1 MSSDKQPQSLSEV
14 WTERFDDRDDEALAC
29 QVWAQQ
35 LAARERAMAN
45 PIKAFDLPDEVAP
58 DPERSM
64 AANDSKP
71 A

>member
-1 MSSDKQPQSLSEV
+1 MATDKPQSLSEV
-14 WTERFDDRDDEALAC
+14 WSERYDDRDDEDLAC

-35 LAARERAMAN
+35 LALRDQAMAH
-45 PIKAFDLPDEVAP
+45 PVKAFDMPDEEAP
-58 DPERSM
+58 GQDRPT